1 MFDKDI
7 RLNKIGNSADINI
20 SLYKLLKLLD
30 IKSNLVVASTRDNGV
45 ILPETPVLNKLNNV
59 IVAAYTDGNTLL
71 LDATEEYSPFD
82 ILPFQDLNWQGR
94 IVKEDVTKLFCQIN
108 SANVFGF

>member
-1 MFDKDI
+1 M
-7 RLNKIGNSADINI
+7 
-20 SLYKLLKLLD
+20 
-30 IKSNLVVASTRDNGV
+30 VASTRDNGV